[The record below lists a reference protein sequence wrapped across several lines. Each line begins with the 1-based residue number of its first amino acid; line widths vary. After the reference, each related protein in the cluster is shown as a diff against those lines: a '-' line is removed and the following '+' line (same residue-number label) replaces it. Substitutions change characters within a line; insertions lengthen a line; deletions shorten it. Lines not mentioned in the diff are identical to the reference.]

1 MSYPSCVELTN
12 IDATCD
18 AVKKIGGV
26 AASVYIGSKK
36 SFYDNFVTTAMPII
50 EYDTTNFGW
59 ILEFDSAAI
68 LGTELAKF
76 TGIELKN
83 SGSFETVPAE
93 NVNVFTHNL
102 NLVLFHY
109 TQEELAKLTDLLLSE
124 DLFAIV
130 ATNAGEIKVYGLERG
145 KTYSPLGDTMFT
157 EKKGLQPL
165 TGTGTDLVEIQG
177 EVGVSL
183 QLQALNLLNPPYY
196 LIKVIDTL
204 GPSEYNQYADML
216 TQIDTLS
223 ENNG

>member
-26 AASVYIGSKK
+26 AASIYIGSK
-36 SFYDNFVTTAMPII
+36 SFFYKNFENTSMPII
-50 EYDTTNFGW
+50 EYDTTDLGW
-59 ILEFDSAAI
+59 ILSFDSGAI

-93 NVNVFTHNL
+93 YVYVFTHNL
-102 NLVLFHY
+102 NVVLFHY
-109 TQEELAKLTDLLLSE
+109 TPEELAKLTDLLLSE

-165 TGTGTDLVEIQG
+165 TGTGADLVEIQG

-216 TQIDTLS
+216 AQIDTLTV
-223 ENNG
+223 NNG